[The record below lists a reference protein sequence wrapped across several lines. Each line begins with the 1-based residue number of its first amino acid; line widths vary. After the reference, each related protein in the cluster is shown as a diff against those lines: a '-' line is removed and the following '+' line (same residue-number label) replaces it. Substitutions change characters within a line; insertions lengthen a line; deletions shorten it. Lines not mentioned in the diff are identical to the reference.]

1 MGLIIRLV
9 ELLIIL
15 VPVIGVIVAAMKGLG
30 AVRGRGIESA
40 ADTGVDP
47 GPDQSPANESG
58 RWRAIR
64 RTIEEH
70 DRTDTRW
77 LEYELDLVKLLN
89 YPLMTDMR
97 VPVTQQ
103 FHRAK
108 LRADLLRPI
117 AAEALVNDRDG
128 FVEYREAVADYAS
141 AFHVAENE
149 AIRTRRRHFSE
160 AEQQRVSRAQ
170 SMLLV
175 ASDTTATPQERAR
188 AYSLARRELDGLMVL
203 PERTLAQIERGISGE
218 LEGGG
223 GATATE

>member
-40 ADTGVDP
+40 ADTDVDP
-47 GPDQSPANESG
+47 GPDRSPANESG

-97 VPVTQQ
+97 EPVTQQ

-128 FVEYREAVADYAS
+128 FVEYREAVEDYAS

-223 GATATE
+223 ANATE

>member
-40 ADTGVDP
+40 AGTAVDP
-47 GPDQSPANESG
+47 GPEQAPESG

-70 DRTDTRW
+70 DRTDPRW

-97 VPVTQQ
+97 EPVTQQ

-128 FVEYREAVADYAS
+128 FVEYREAVEDYAS
-141 AFHVAENE
+141 AFHVAETE

-175 ASDTTATPQERAR
+175 ASDATATPQERAR

-203 PERTLAQIERGISGE
+203 PQRTLAQIERGISGE

-223 GATATE
+223 GANGTE

>member
-1 MGLIIRLV
+1 MGLLIRLV

-30 AVRGRGIESA
+30 AVRGRGIQSA
-40 ADTGVDP
+40 GDTDVDP

-97 VPVTQQ
+97 EPVTQQ

-128 FVEYREAVADYAS
+128 FAEYREAVEDYAS

-170 SMLLV
+170 SLLLV

-218 LEGGG
+218 LEGGE
-223 GATATE
+223 A